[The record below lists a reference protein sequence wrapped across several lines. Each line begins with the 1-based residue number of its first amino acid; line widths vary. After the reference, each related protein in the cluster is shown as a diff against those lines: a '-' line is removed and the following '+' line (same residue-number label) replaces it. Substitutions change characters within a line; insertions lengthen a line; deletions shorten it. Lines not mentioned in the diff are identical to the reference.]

1 MTSIKDKFRPF
12 NLKCNNLV
20 ELEIKDFFAVIEYRY
35 DLIKKLNFK
44 SLLRSIN
51 SINTFDISSLVYNFI
66 LKLPFIKVHHSKIIF
81 IN

>member
-20 ELEIKDFFAVIEYRY
+20 KLEIKDFFAVIDYRY

-51 SINTFDISSLVYNFI
+51 SINTFDISSLVYNFT
-66 LKLPFIKVHHSKIIF
+66 LKSPFIKIHQSKIIF

>member
-44 SLLRSIN
+44 SIFR
-51 SINTFDISSLVYNFI
+51 
-66 LKLPFIKVHHSKIIF
+66 SKI
-81 IN
+81 

>member
-20 ELEIKDFFAVIEYRY
+20 ELEIKDFFAVIDYRY

-51 SINTFDISSLVYNFI
+51 SINTFDISSLVYSFI
-66 LKLPFIKVHHSKIIF
+66 LKSPFIKIHHSKIIF